1 MKRIGV
7 LTSGGDAPG
16 MNACIRSIVRFATMR
31 GIEVV
36 GFKRGYQ
43 GLVENDFEILNY
55 RSVGNILQMGG
66 TIIKTSRSEDF
77 MTDEGFEQAI
87 NNLKSD
93 KVDGLIVIGG
103 DGSYLGA
110 KKIAESGIKV
120 IAIPATIDNDLYYT
134 DYTIGFDTAVNT
146 IIDLTNNIR
155 DTSLS
160 HDRISVIEVMG
171 AGCGDIALNVGIAC
185 GADQIL
191 VPEVKV
197 DLNKVYQNIKNHYD
211 NGKKFSIIVV
221 NERFASAEDISRDLR
236 EKVGLDSRPLVVG
249 HIQRG
254 GSPSRIDRVLAA
266 KFGVFAVE
274 CLIKGKTNKAVGIVS
289 DKLICE
295 DIAKALKGTRKFDIE
310 TYKLAHSLTY

>member
-1 MKRIGV
+1 MKRIAV

-16 MNACIRSIVRFATMR
+16 MNACLRSIVRHATTN
-31 GIEVV
+31 GVEIV

-43 GLVENDFEILNY
+43 GLIDNDFEVLNF

-66 TIIKTSRSEDF
+66 TILKTSRSEDF
-77 MTDEGFEQAI
+77 MTEEGFSLAQK
-87 NNLKSD
+87 NLKNN
-93 KVDGLIVIGG
+93 KIDGLIVIGG
-103 DGSYLGA
+103 DGSYKGA
-110 KKIAESGIKV
+110 KKLAESGVKV

-146 IIDLTNNIR
+146 IVDITNNIR

-197 DLNKVYQNIKNHYD
+197 DLNKVYKNIKQHFD

-221 NERFASAEDISRDLR
+221 NETFGTAEDISNDLQN
-236 EKVGLDSRPLVVG
+236 KVGLESRPLVVG

-254 GSPSRIDRVLAA
+254 GSPSRIDRILAT
-266 KFGVFAVE
+266 KFGVYSVD
-274 CLIKGKTNKAVGIVS
+274 CLLKGVTNKAVGIVS
-289 DKLICE
+289 KKLICE
-295 DIAKALKGTRKFDIE
+295 DIGKALKGTRKFDKE
-310 TYKLAHSLTY
+310 TYDMAHKLTY